1 MENVTRILAD
11 MICPS
16 NKIIMKKI
24 ISIVLLLSLCFSF
37 TACGNSAEPKEI
49 SCEEI
54 IKAYEDA
61 GYTVLYHGHENDTVY
76 NDLGQ
81 YCAFEIRDPDN
92 EDNYMYV
99 HRYFNEEDAK
109 AANEEAKFHPILW
122 LFFGIFGE
130 WRWLHTGCYGD
141 LTYETFDPKM
151 IKPLKE
157 LMK

>member
-1 MENVTRILAD
+1 MRRPIAA
-11 MICPS
+11 
-16 NKIIMKKI
+16 
-24 ISIVLLLSLCFSF
+24 IVLLSVFLSLA
-37 TACGNSAEPKEI
+37 ACVPSEPKEI

-54 IKAYEDA
+54 IAAYKDA
-61 GYTVLYHGHENDTVY
+61 GYSVLYHGHEQDEVY

-99 HRYFNEEDAK
+99 HRYFSEEDAK
-109 AANEEAKFHPILW
+109 AASKERQFNVILW

-130 WRWLHTGCYGD
+130 WRWLHVGYYGNIE
-141 LTYETFDPKM
+141 YETFDWKM

>member
-1 MENVTRILAD
+1 
-11 MICPS
+11 
-16 NKIIMKKI
+16 MKKI
-24 ISIVLLLSLCFSF
+24 ISIILLLSFALSLS
-37 TACGNSAEPKEI
+37 ACSTEPKDI

-61 GYTVLYHGHENDTVY
+61 GYNVLYHGHEGDEIY

-92 EDNYMYV
+92 EENYMYV

-109 AANEEAKFHPILW
+109 AASEEAEFHPILW

-130 WRWLHTGCYGD
+130 WRWLHTGYYGD
-141 LTYETFDPKM
+141 LTYETFDKKM
-151 IKPLKE
+151 LKPFNELIK
-157 LMK
+157 

>member
-1 MENVTRILAD
+1 

-37 TACGNSAEPKEI
+37 TACGNSTEPKEI
-49 SCEEI
+49 SCEDI

-109 AANEEAKFHPILW
+109 AANEEAEFHPVLW

-141 LTYETFDPKM
+141 LTYETFDRKM

-157 LMK
+157 LME

>member
-1 MENVTRILAD
+1 
-11 MICPS
+11 
-16 NKIIMKKI
+16 MKKI
-24 ISIVLLLSLCFSF
+24 LSLILLLSFAFSL
-37 TACGNSAEPKEI
+37 TACGSQTPKEV

-54 IKAYEDA
+54 IAAYKEA
-61 GYTVLYHGHENDTVY
+61 GYSVLYHGHEADEVY

-81 YCAFEIRDPDN
+81 YCSFEIRDPDN

-109 AANEEAKFHPILW
+109 AASEEERFNPVLW

-141 LTYETFDPKM
+141 LTYSTFDKKM
-151 IKPLKE
+151 IEPLKE
-157 LMK
+157 LME

>member
-1 MENVTRILAD
+1 

-37 TACGNSAEPKEI
+37 TACGNSTEPKEI
-49 SCEEI
+49 SCEDI

-61 GYTVLYHGHENDTVY
+61 GYTVLYHGHENDEVY

-109 AANEEAKFHPILW
+109 AANEEAEFHPVLW

-141 LTYETFDPKM
+141 LTYETFDRKM

>member
-1 MENVTRILAD
+1 

-24 ISIVLLLSLCFSF
+24 ISTLLLLSLCFSF
-37 TACGNSAEPKEI
+37 TACGNSTEPKEI

-54 IKAYEDA
+54 IAAYKDA

-109 AANEEAKFHPILW
+109 AANEEAKFHPVLW

-141 LTYETFDPKM
+141 LTYETFDRKM

-157 LMK
+157 LME